1 MALTK
6 EQYKKT
12 SELKDLTHDQLV
24 SFVKALNGQMQ
35 ATRHLTKELQRELRE
50 ARRKEW
56 RDMRREM
63 IEMKALMK
71 EFKKEFDQLRKEREA
86 YGTTEKE

>member
-1 MALTK
+1 MTK

-56 RDMRREM
+56 RDMRREISEVRSM
-63 IEMKALMK
+63 MK
-71 EFKKEFDQLRKEREA
+71 EFKKRFA
-86 YGTTEKE
+86 EKEIDDGSTSTGKE